1 MSTRKV
7 ANMPSCH
14 LIKGRRCRKKCR
26 RSGNERI
33 VGKSWRVRQSR
44 EATQTG
50 ELEEEN
56 GWKWK
61 AMMLIKNESTG
72 ADRTVMMTWLKKV
85 DDPG

>member
-1 MSTRKV
+1 
-7 ANMPSCH
+7 MPSCH

-26 RSGNERI
+26 RGNERI

>member
-1 MSTRKV
+1 MTYSPEVMSTRNV

-26 RSGNERI
+26 RCRRKCRRGGNERI

-56 GWKWK
+56 G
-61 AMMLIKNESTG
+61 LVESHDG
-72 ADRTVMMTWLKKV
+72 DQE
-85 DDPG
+85 

>member
-1 MSTRKV
+1 MISTNDIAMSTRNV

-14 LIKGRRCRKKCR
+14 LIKGRRCRRKCR

-56 GWKWK
+56 GFTSGK
-61 AMMLIKNESTG
+61 
-72 ADRTVMMTWLKKV
+72 
-85 DDPG
+85 P

>member
-1 MSTRKV
+1 MSTRNV

-56 GWKWK
+56 GKVESHDVNQEWKHRDRQNCDDD
-61 AMMLIKNESTG
+61 LVEES
-72 ADRTVMMTWLKKV
+72 
-85 DDPG
+85 